1 MSYFESSRS
10 AIDFNS
16 GSNEIFVDDIQG
28 MFGHEQMLTAF
39 GTIIGCPWKWFL
51 AVWATYN
58 SHSKSP
64 YRVAI
69 FPPDKV
75 YVKGRSFVNVPLTKQ

>member
-1 MSYFESSRS
+1 
-10 AIDFNS
+10 
-16 GSNEIFVDDIQG
+16 
-28 MFGHEQMLTAF
+28 MLTAF